1 MQLKLSQ
8 MKNEAPILTVCPCTL
23 KEGYNTYSPYARRKL
38 FDGKRVSH
46 ILQYLPPTSEENA
59 ELFRDNRKRISISG
73 VQEKVSVLLDGKTL
87 RLTNDG
93 EQGTYIL
100 KPIPRDL
107 KKVNEVPANEHLT
120 MQIAE
125 QIYGIRTAQNGLI
138 FFMDGTPAYITKRF
152 DIRTDGTKLGK
163 EDFASLA
170 GMTEPNAG
178 PGFKYDYNYNKL
190 GTLIR
195 KFVPAWRFE
204 IEYYFEAV
212 YFNYLFSNGDAHLK
226 NFALLE
232 TIDGDYRLSPFYDL
246 INTHMHI
253 GDTPFALNGGLF
265 DDAHRSDIYLRTGY
279 PNRIDFVKFGS
290 LLGVQNRRLEKILER
305 FNNVDDQL
313 IESMIDRSFLSD
325 SGKRGYT
332 VDYRTRRNKL
342 EAS

>member
-1 MQLKLSQ
+1 MSQ
-8 MKNEAPILTVCPCTL
+8 MKNEHPMITVCPGTL
-23 KEGYNTYSPYARRKL
+23 REGFDTYSPYVRRKL
-38 FDGKRVSH
+38 FDGKNVSH
-46 ILQYLPPTSEENA
+46 ILQYYPPTREENA

-87 RLTNDG
+87 RLTNEG

-107 KKVNEVPANEHLT
+107 KKVGEVPANEHLT

-125 QIYGIRTAQNGLI
+125 QIYGIRTARNALI
-138 FFMDGTPAYITKRF
+138 FFLDGTPAYITRRF
-152 DIRTDGTKLGK
+152 DVRADGTKWGK

-170 GMTEPNAG
+170 GMTESNAG
-178 PGFKYDYNYNKL
+178 PGFKYDYSYDKL
-190 GTLIR
+190 GALMR
-195 KFVPAWRFE
+195 KFVPAWRIE
-204 IEYYFEAV
+204 IEYYFAVV

-232 TIDGDYRLSPFYDL
+232 TVDGDYRLSPFYDL
-246 INTHMHI
+246 INTRMHVD
-253 GDTPFALNGGLF
+253 DTPFALNGGLF
-265 DDAHRSDIYLRTGY
+265 DNAQRSDVYLGTGY

-290 LLGVQNRRLEKILER
+290 ILGMQDKRVEKILER
-305 FNNVDDQL
+305 FNHVDPQQ
-313 IESMIDRSFLSD
+313 IENMIDRSFLSK
-325 SGKRGYT
+325 SGKRGYV